1 MVDAFRMNME
11 TWSAAG
17 DGEGGVPPA
26 SLHSISNLSRLLRK
40 QSCLPE
46 EGGAG
51 AAGAGAGAGASG
63 AGPAGRSADTKL

>member
-1 MVDAFRMNME
+1 MNME

-40 QSCLPE
+40 QSCLPDE
-46 EGGAG
+46 GAAPGTGTGAGGAG
-51 AAGAGAGAGASG
+51 AT
-63 AGPAGRSADTKL
+63 GRSADTKL